1 MNIPIPNQLK
11 EAIKEK
17 KLIIFIGAGVSSSV
31 GLPLWKDIVINT
43 LTNPNI
49 EKGLAF
55 KNALESGIMTPLEV
69 LDKLQTKNKKDVFKT
84 FESETSER
92 IDSMLYGKLSK
103 LSTKFI
109 TTNYDYL
116 IEHNTGIA
124 KIDTSSVYN
133 LQKLDQNESFILKIH
148 GCVSAI
154 DNAVIF
160 SEDYEELYNNPASG
174 GMAKFQLKK
183 IVSTHS
189 CLFIGYSLSD
199 HYLVELFNALNTLY
213 DGTGREHY
221 VITTENINHEFV
233 ENIKLSDYSQ
243 FDQLIDTLC
252 DSVQEDDGKHILA
265 VTDVEEPQDTNEFT
279 LTLGHDTP
287 PLIEHW
293 AGRVEEMKALKISH
307 KACFI
312 TGIGGQGK
320 SALASKFLSEIDRSD
335 YSYCDWRD
343 FKEEELNFQT
353 KLYQLIELASNNTI
367 EINSLI
373 GLDTEI
379 LVEKFFTTLGAKKGI
394 FVFDNIDKYIDL
406 QSFTPTGDMKLFF
419 EYVLTTNHN
428 SRFIFTCRPFI
439 HFAGVGSYQIRLE
452 GLNIIDVEE
461 LISKYHNKLKRD
473 ELAHLANRLYQ
484 NTGGHPLWM
493 GLILA
498 QSRVDFKQIDR
509 VLGKIERRDISK
521 DDTNFSTIVSA
532 TVLENLWDG
541 LKEREKIVL
550 RTLSICNIAESQD
563 ELANIVAEKINHN
576 QYSKAVRSLKSL
588 NLLVEKEGEA
598 YLELHPL
605 VREFI
610 KGKYDTREQEGY
622 IALYVR
628 YLDRIIVLLKNN
640 FGKILPQDDI
650 ELLIK
655 KIEILIAAGKLQDS
669 INELRLTGE
678 SLLISGYCEEYL
690 RLADLVL
697 DRCTWTHKYMSNI
710 SGIQEFMDMFLTNSS
725 DFGRYDI
732 FDKYVEK
739 YLSVFQNAD
748 TNLILIKSSQ
758 CHRFWVDGNMCKAIN
773 FGKSASD
780 LIDLLGKKDVWVGKH
795 RYHLAL
801 RDSGN
806 IDDIKIAMQ
815 YFCEG
820 KPLNDLIN
828 EDIDT
833 TFATHYGNI
842 GKCYLLLEDYTM
854 ALRLVCK
861 SYEAFTLGSLS
872 YQDLHNIGY
881 AARWLSE
888 IYREIEPTS
897 TKSLYFILYA
907 RNLWKN
913 DMPREANKIDVYIS
927 SLPPSAAN
935 ESIISLETWQI
946 QKYCNDFV
954 TNTLASITN
963 AQGIA

>member
-1 MNIPIPNQLK
+1 MNIPIPHQLI

-17 KLIIFIGAGVSSSV
+17 KLIIFIGAGVSSGV
-31 GLPLWKDIVINT
+31 GIPAWKDIVLKT
-43 LTNPNI
+43 LSHPNI
-49 EKGLAF
+49 EKGSAF
-55 KNALESGIMTPLEV
+55 KNALENGIMTPLEV
-69 LDKLQTKNKKDVFKT
+69 LDKLQLKNKKDVFKT
-84 FESETSER
+84 FECETSNKIE
-92 IDSMLYGKLSK
+92 SPLYGKLSK
-103 LSTKFI
+103 LSKKFI

-116 IEHNTGIA
+116 IEHNTGIS
-124 KIDTSSVYN
+124 KIDTSSIYN
-133 LQKLDQNESFILKIH
+133 LQKLDQEDSFVLKIH

-160 SEDYEELYNNPASG
+160 STDYEELYNSATTG

-233 ENIKLSDYSQ
+233 ESIVLPDYSH
-243 FDQLIDTLC
+243 FDSLIDTLC
-252 DSVQEDDGKHILA
+252 DSVIEDEAKYDLTISE
-265 VTDVEEPQDTNEFT
+265 VESQHDANEFT

-287 PLIEHW
+287 PLIEYW
-293 AGRVEEMKALKISH
+293 AGRVEEMRALEVFH

-320 SALASKFLSEIDRSD
+320 SALASKFLNEVDRHN
-335 YSYCDWRD
+335 YSFCDWRD

-353 KLYQLIELASNNTI
+353 KLYQLIELVSNNTI
-367 EINSLI
+367 TINSLI
-373 GLDTEI
+373 GLDTDV
-379 LVEKFFTTLGAKKGI
+379 LVDKFFNTLGSKKGI

-406 QSFTPTGDMKLFF
+406 QSFTPTGDMKRFF

-452 GLNIIDVEE
+452 GLKLNDVEE
-461 LISKYHNKLKRD
+461 LIAKYHHKLKRD

-498 QSRVDFKQIDR
+498 QSRVDFKQIDK
-509 VLGKIERRDISK
+509 VLEKIERRDVSK
-521 DDTNFSTIVSA
+521 DDSNFSTIVSA

-550 RTLSICNIAESQD
+550 RTLSICNIAESQE
-563 ELANIVAEKINHN
+563 ELAKIVAEKINHN
-576 QYSKAVRSLKSL
+576 QYTKAVRSLKSL
-588 NLLVEKEGEA
+588 NLLVEKEGEG

-610 KGKYDTREQEGY
+610 KGKYDTREQESY

-628 YLDRIIVLLKNN
+628 YLDKIIVLLKNN

-655 KIEILIAAGKLQDS
+655 KIEILIAAGKTQES
-669 INELRLTGE
+669 INELRLTSE

-690 RLADLVL
+690 RLASQVL
-697 DRCTWTHKYMSNI
+697 DRCTWSNKGISSI
-710 SGIQEFMDMFLTNSS
+710 SGFHEFMDVFLTNCS

-732 FDKYVEK
+732 FDKYIDK
-739 YLSVFQNAD
+739 YSSIFTVAD
-748 TNLILIKSSQ
+748 ANLILIKSSQ
-758 CHRFWVDGNMCKAIN
+758 CHRYWVEGNISKAIS

-780 LIDLLGKKDVWVGKH
+780 LIDLLGKNDVWVGKH

-806 IDDIKIAMQ
+806 HDDINTAMQ

-820 KPLNDLIN
+820 KPLDELIN
-828 EDIDT
+828 EEIDT

-842 GKCYLLLEDYTM
+842 GKCYLLLENYQM
-854 ALRLVCK
+854 ALKLVCK

-881 AARWLSE
+881 AAKWLSE
-888 IYREIEPTS
+888 IYRTIEPTNVI
-897 TKSLYFILYA
+897 SLYFILYA
-907 RNLWKN
+907 RNLWRN
-913 DMPREANKIDVYIS
+913 DMPIEANKIDAYIS
-927 SLPPSAAN
+927 SLPSSAAN
-935 ESIISLETWQI
+935 ESIISLEAWQI
-946 QKYCNDFV
+946 QKHCNDFV
-954 TNTLASITN
+954 TNTLSSKINLDSAV
-963 AQGIA
+963 

>member
-1 MNIPIPNQLK
+1 MNIQIPNQLK

-17 KLIIFIGAGVSSSV
+17 KLIIFIGAGISSSV
-31 GLPLWKDIVINT
+31 GLPLWKDIVLKT
-43 LTNPNI
+43 LNNPNI
-49 EKGLAF
+49 EKGDAF
-55 KNALESGIMTPLEV
+55 KYALESGIMTPLEV
-69 LDKLQTKNKKDVFKT
+69 LDKLQSKNKKDVFKA
-84 FESETSER
+84 FEEETSQK
-92 IDSMLYGKLSK
+92 IDSELYGKLSK

-116 IEHNTGIA
+116 IEHNTGIT
-124 KIDTSSVYN
+124 KIDTSSIYN

-160 SEDYEELYNNPASG
+160 TTDYNELYNGTTAS

-189 CLFIGYSLSD
+189 CLFIGYSLND
-199 HYLVELFNALNTLY
+199 NYLVELFDALNVLY

-233 ENIKLSDYSQ
+233 ENIKLSSYSQ
-243 FDQLIDTLC
+243 FNQFIDTLC
-252 DSVQEDDGKHILA
+252 ESVQEDVKISLPIENTEKA
-265 VTDVEEPQDTNEFT
+265 KENNEFT
-279 LTLGHDTP
+279 ITLGHDTP
-287 PLIEHW
+287 PVIEYW
-293 AGRVEEMKALKISH
+293 AGRVEEMQALKVSH

-320 SALASKFLSEIDRSD
+320 SALASKFLNEVDRND
-335 YSYCDWRD
+335 YLYCDWRD

-353 KLYQLIELASNNTI
+353 KLYQLIELVSNYTI

-373 GLDTEI
+373 GLDTDT
-379 LVEKFFTTLGAKKGI
+379 LVDKFFSVLGPKKGI

-406 QSFTPTGDMKLFF
+406 QSFTPTGDMKRFF
-419 EYVLTTNHN
+419 EYVLTANHN

-452 GLNIIDVEE
+452 GLNITDVEE
-461 LISKYHNKLKRD
+461 LISKYHHKLKRD
-473 ELAHLANRLYQ
+473 ELVHLANRLYQ

-498 QSRVDFKQIDR
+498 QSRVDFKQLAK
-509 VLGKIERRDISK
+509 VLEKIERRDISK

-550 RTLSICNIAESQD
+550 RTLSICNIAESQE
-563 ELANIVAEKINHN
+563 ELANIVAEKINYN

-588 NLLVEKEGEA
+588 NLLVEKEGEG

-610 KGKYDTREQEGY
+610 KGKYDTREQESY

-628 YLDRIIVLLKNN
+628 YLDKIIVLLKQN

-655 KIEILIAAGKLQDS
+655 KIEILIAAGKTQDS
-669 INELRLTGE
+669 LDELRITGE

-690 RLADLVL
+690 RLADLAL
-697 DRCTWTHKYMSNI
+697 DRCSWTHKSMSNL

-732 FDKYVEK
+732 FEKYVEK
-739 YLSVFQNAD
+739 YLSVFQSAD

-758 CHRFWVDGNMCKAIN
+758 CHRFWVEGNMTKAVSH
-773 FGKSASD
+773 GRSASD
-780 LIDLLGKKDVWVGKH
+780 LIDLLGQKDVWAGKH

-806 IDDIKIAMQ
+806 SDDIKIAMQ

-820 KPLNDLIN
+820 KDLNDLIN
-828 EDIDT
+828 ESIDT

-842 GKCYLLLEDYTM
+842 GKCYLLLEDYNM
-854 ALRLVCK
+854 ALKLVCK
-861 SYEAFTLGSLS
+861 SYQAFTLGSFS

-881 AARWLSE
+881 AAKWLSE
-888 IYREIEPTS
+888 IYRIIEPTS
-897 TKSLYFILYA
+897 AASLYFILYA

-913 DMPREANKIDVYIS
+913 DMPGEANKIDSYVS
-927 SLPPSAAN
+927 SLNPSAAN

-946 QKYCNDFV
+946 EKYCNDYV
-954 TNTLASITN
+954 SETLKNLNSI
-963 AQGIA
+963 QIAI